1 MEESLSVIAEVI
13 TEYQTAGALTLD
25 KLTTMLRRL
34 SIHDYKL
41 ADADA
46 EYSKKHSEILYSHTG
61 SVARAKI
68 DAEYEV
74 PELRQI
80 RKISGRRRRSRNK
93 KTEGEEIRRTKK
105 KHIKLKNEE
114 QEDRITNKNE

>member
-1 MEESLSVIAEVI
+1 MEESLGVIAEVI

-80 RKISGRRRRSRNK
+80 RKIRGAVDNVMWSMRS
-93 KTEGEEIRRTKK
+93 ELSI
-105 KHIKLKNEE
+105 IKSE
-114 QEDRITNKNE
+114 NKN